1 LADVVATTGF
11 TVAPN
16 TKTTAVLVGVKVCV
30 GESVLV
36 NDAVVV
42 CVGVNE
48 FVTVVVG
55 VSET

>member
-1 LADVVATTGF
+1 MVATTGF

>member
-1 LADVVATTGF
+1 MADVVATTGF

-16 TKTTAVLVGVKVCV
+16 INTTAVLVGVNVCV
-30 GESVLV
+30 GESVRV

-55 VSET
+55 VSDT